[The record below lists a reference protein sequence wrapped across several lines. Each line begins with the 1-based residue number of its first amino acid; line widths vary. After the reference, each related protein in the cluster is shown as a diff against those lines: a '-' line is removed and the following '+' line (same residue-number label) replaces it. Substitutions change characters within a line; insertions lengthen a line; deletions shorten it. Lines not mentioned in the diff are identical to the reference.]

1 MNKVNAIKIFPI
13 ILGLAGLGLIWIG
26 PRYFN
31 SIVKETIVAI
41 GQSLLGTGIV
51 GYFIDR
57 AAREEFIKKAARE
70 AIGYIIGKNLPFA
83 LQRQIDAIVNTNF
96 VREEFRRIYVL
107 QRLNESQVR
116 LVVETGFVVRNYSA
130 DPVSYLTSIDIE
142 EKEHPKFTQLTC
154 YSQHNNE
161 KRYVLQGAELDA
173 PSGRDG
179 VRRAQGKQ
187 VKLQAAGSENSAY
200 CFVWDYEI
208 TKSVNDSD
216 EISFGTITTDVMV
229 TVKYDPEIFEVD
241 LYSMSNAKRLDGG
254 RWVFDKSQVF
264 FKSQHVILYWKLK
277 AKS

>member
-1 MNKVNAIKIFPI
+1 
-13 ILGLAGLGLIWIG
+13 
-26 PRYFN
+26 
-31 SIVKETIVAI
+31 VKETIVAI

-107 QRLNESQVR
+107 QRLNESHVR